1 MFKLQNNTGEVLLGQ
16 SYIFYNIKWPQLIW
30 FKQSNV
36 NFSKAA
42 KLIHSKCEKQ
52 KLKGIIILV
61 LLGHVSTSV
70 VRMLLRVMINT
81 VT

>member
-1 MFKLQNNTGEVLLGQ
+1 MVQT
-16 SYIFYNIKWPQLIW
+16 
-30 FKQSNV
+30 QSNV

-42 KLIHSKCEKQ
+42 KFIHSKCEKQ

-70 VRMLLRVMINT
+70 VRMLLHVMNNT